1 MSAVLLIKAFLNFSA
16 KDCRQKRPGEV
27 FNKVK
32 SKADPKIIDAEYEA
46 FLNDMDGKAG
56 GGRGRGSKS
65 SADAASAREADKKL
79 PSIQGGIGTGGGLF
93 SSIKPPLMLTN
104 GSAAPGAA
112 SAQVRSHSNTTQMA
126 GGAFI
131 VSLEIVCVRSLLCFY
146 NFYHFSLTDDG
157 YIYFRR

>member
-1 MSAVLLIKAFLNFSA
+1 
-16 KDCRQKRPGEV
+16 
-27 FNKVK
+27 
-32 SKADPKIIDAEYEA
+32 
-46 FLNDMDGKAG
+46 MDGKAG
-56 GGRGRGSKS
+56 GGKGRGSK

-131 VSLEIVCVRSLLCFY
+131 VSLEIILYMRFLCFY
-146 NFYHFSLTDDG
+146 IFYPLTDDG

>member
-56 GGRGRGSKS
+56 GGRGRGSK